1 MIVLL
6 VLLGVFAV
14 FVCVA
19 AAVDIVPVV
28 RTWVERIGIG
38 SLSETQAETQMQV
51 VAKTWL
57 LKTPSVPVSDQTR
70 FTLPERIKGT
80 YQSKNIQAW
89 QQGALLLGVL
99 QSGDTESVEA
109 FLKDTLADG
118 QWKQSVQ
125 RADFALLAY
134 AVLLASPD
142 KAAIR
147 PAMDEMYRFLQ
158 TDDTVPYNR
167 SIADIRFVDTVGM
180 VCPFLYLYAKTYEV
194 PEAEALCMRQLREY
208 ADCGVHHALC
218 LPVHAFRKSDGAP
231 LGIYGWGRGCGW
243 YALAL
248 SELLTMGADVADLA
262 VPFADALLRCQQDSG
277 AWSRQ
282 LLCESGGES
291 SATAMLGCFMQTM
304 YSVLKTDAYKQ
315 SAVRARNYLRSIT
328 RKNGKVDYAQGDTK
342 GIGFY
347 SSKLTAMP
355 ACQGFALR
363 LTEVLR

>member
-6 VLLGVFAV
+6 VLLGAFAA

-38 SLSETQAETQMQV
+38 SLSEAQAEAKMQA
-51 VAKTWL
+51 VAKAWL

-70 FTLPERIKGT
+70 FTLPERVKGT
-80 YQSKNIQAW
+80 YKSNKVQAW

-109 FLKDTLADG
+109 FLKETLADG

-125 RADFALLAY
+125 SADFALLAY

-147 PAMDEMYRFLQ
+147 PAMNEMYRFLQ

-167 SIADIRFVDTVGM
+167 NIADIRFVDTVGM
-180 VCPFLYLYAKTYEV
+180 VCPFLYLYAKTYDC
-194 PEAEALCMRQLREY
+194 PEARALCMRQLREY
-208 ADCGVHHALC
+208 AACGVHDKLC
-218 LPVHAFRKSDGAP
+218 LPVHCFRKSDGAP

-262 VPFADALLRCQQDSG
+262 VPFAGALLSCQQDSG

-291 SATAMLGCFMQTM
+291 SATAMLGYFMQTL
-304 YSVLKTDAYKQ
+304 YGVTNTDLYKQ
-315 SAVRARNYLRSIT
+315 SAVRAGNCLRSAT
-328 RKNGKVDYAQGDTK
+328 RKNGMVDFAQGDTK

-347 SSKLTAMP
+347 SSKLSPMP
-355 ACQGFALR
+355 ASQGFALR